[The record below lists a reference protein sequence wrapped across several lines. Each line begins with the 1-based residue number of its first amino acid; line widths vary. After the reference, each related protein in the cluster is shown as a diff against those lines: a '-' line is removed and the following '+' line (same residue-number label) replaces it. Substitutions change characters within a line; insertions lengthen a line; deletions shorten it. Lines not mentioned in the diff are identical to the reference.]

1 MKSQL
6 NTIASYNNIQMET
19 IATLI
24 RKVES
29 GILSDIDI
37 IKELESINRTN
48 QVLNDKLVSV
58 IENI

>member
-6 NTIASYNNIQMET
+6 NTIASYNNRQMET

>member
-24 RKVES
+24 KKVES

>member
-24 RKVES
+24 KKVES

-37 IKELESINRTN
+37 IKELESIN
-48 QVLNDKLVSV
+48 
-58 IENI
+58 